1 MLDGLTLTGRGPFGD
16 GAANED
22 DEFLDAGP
30 LEVAEMAGIGGVGQY
45 DRVGSFRIAL
55 EDQQGRDLH
64 LSLFLWGWG

>member
-55 EDQQGRDLH
+55 EDQ
-64 LSLFLWGWG
+64 